1 MKKSIKYAG
10 IAAATLLAVA
20 PVAAPVVS
28 SASETTVQ
36 AADASYTN
44 NTDAN
49 AWLGQFADKTFATGA
64 DIPTTSLTTGNNLSL
79 SAATFAAD
87 PLIASSKVSNPVE
100 GNSFAGATDTK
111 ITSVQAYAID
121 ENGNVASNAMSTSDI
136 NTRLSN
142 QLGGGVQIQFGYSYK
157 TSSDAAAVTGTKTI
171 NFKYA
176 KAAATTSVTKA
187 AATYTTP
194 ISVEA
199 GSKAANTQL
208 QSSLNLSL
216 KDQNAK
222 ELVGNTDEV
231 ASVKPAANYFTTLKG
246 AENST
251 NPTGDAVLTDGLFK
265 ANTTYYQ
272 RVTLT
277 STKSSALDNYLTA
290 QESNANGSYTINGVS
305 YANTN
310 NGYIAAGDTNNGASV
325 TFVREINVG
334 STEAAGWTT
343 SDIDGVVTTKSDNSF
358 YTLKNDD
365 NVTVSNRGLGAN
377 TAWLTDK
384 VRTNANGDKQY
395 RVATGEWIDANN
407 VTYAKKGENTGLQ
420 NIKTVSGVATL
431 TKSKGYVMTL
441 FGDNGEARNLSLA
454 SPSAWRVDRTATD
467 ANGNTYYRVAT
478 NQWLQAGEGVS
489 YK

>member
-79 SAATFAAD
+79 SAAKFADD

-157 TSSDAAAVTGTKTI
+157 TSSDAAAVTGTKAI

-251 NPTGDAVLTDGLFK
+251 NTTGDAVLTDGLFK

-290 QESNANGSYTINGVS
+290 QETNANGSYTINGVS

-310 NGYIAAGDTNNGASV
+310 NGYIAASDTNNGASV

-384 VRTNANGDKQY
+384 VRTNAKGDKQY